1 MRVIDIGFINFLL
14 DEKSYKN
21 ILIYNISYKRFVG
34 EKPLHIW
41 VDKIGGFVKINNGFR
56 YLVLL
61 EHNKIYHKIRY
72 LISGASGIKYSI
84 SYNFNRIIID
94 SYNAL
99 PIEKILAFHNVIILI
114 EPVVYKNKNHDYN
127 IFPEKKIRI
136 KINPIHN
143 NFEWMFCII

>member
-21 ILIYNISYKRFVG
+21 ILIYSISYERFVG

-41 VDKIGGFVKINNGFR
+41 FDKTVGFVKINNGFR

-84 SYNFNRIIID
+84 SYNFKRIIID
-94 SYNAL
+94 SYNA
-99 PIEKILAFHNVIILI
+99 FG
-114 EPVVYKNKNHDYN
+114 YWKN
-127 IFPEKKIRI
+127 IGFS
-136 KINPIHN
+136 
-143 NFEWMFCII
+143 